1 MNQSVLVELAGAVE
15 AYRQTRREMERQPLG
30 VRLRTWLGGAL
41 RWLEGVL
48 RRAWAMACR
57 VTELRRRIRD
67 GHDSPWG
74 LLLQGMGSVL
84 DDPGAGAA
92 AILAAL
98 SVVGQRLVMQGVGF
112 LAGRTPMQLL
122 QGLHTWGLQFVR

>member
-1 MNQSVLVELAGAVE
+1 MNQMVLVELANAIE
-15 AYRQTRREMERQPLG
+15 AYRETRRTMERQSWVTKLTA
-30 VRLRTWLGGAL
+30 VASGAM
-41 RWLEGVL
+41 RWLTGVL

-74 LLLQGMGSVL
+74 MLLQGLGSVL
-84 DDPGAGAA
+84 DDPGHGSA

-98 SVVGQRLVMQGVGF
+98 SVVAQRLVMRGAVV
-112 LAGRTPMQLL
+112 LAGRTPLQLL
-122 QGLHTWGLQFVR
+122 QGLHTWGAQFVR